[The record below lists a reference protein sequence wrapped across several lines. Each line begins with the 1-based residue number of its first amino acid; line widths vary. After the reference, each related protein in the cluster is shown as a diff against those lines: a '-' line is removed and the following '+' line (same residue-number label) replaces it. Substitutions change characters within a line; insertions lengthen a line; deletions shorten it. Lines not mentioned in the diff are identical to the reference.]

1 MTNDIINMVAMHKH
15 DDWWKDKDSPGSNT
29 IYLIAQ
35 QLFLMQTY
43 LYVSMYWRVALI
55 LPLIFCRD
63 EESIKERVSRERCV
77 KICDVTFAAGLT
89 IQFIMQMAVTD
100 LLTDLWIRIFYTL
113 TTIFLAVVL
122 ALSFRK
128 LRIEQQRIFEGLLS
142 D

>member
-1 MTNDIINMVAMHKH
+1 MTTDIINIVVKHKY
-15 DDWWKDKDSPGSNT
+15 DVWWKDKDLSGSNT